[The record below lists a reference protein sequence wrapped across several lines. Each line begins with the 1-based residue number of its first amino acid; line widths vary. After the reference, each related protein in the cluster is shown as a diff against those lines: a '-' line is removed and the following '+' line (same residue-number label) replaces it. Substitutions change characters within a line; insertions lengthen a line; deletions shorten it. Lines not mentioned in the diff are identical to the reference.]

1 MVDASASFVRLTSLV
16 ATSRNLP
23 FDMDKQVWGSSPSQE
38 PLDGALIFNLALHHK
53 VIRDVYRNLDIIDDV
68 HFSVQVRAA
77 LQRAYLLEQS
87 AKQMLSRQWRLLSP
101 ILSGHG
107 VRCMVVKGPAS
118 SLQLY
123 GDANAR
129 GFTDLDILVD
139 APDLSMV
146 VPLVEQAGYR
156 LKTAEVQPLP
166 PATWSKNLIQRTHHL
181 VFVSAVSPFRLEVHN
196 ELFEY
201 SVDEGM
207 ESSALFDRH
216 ETLLWDTVALPTLSL
231 VDHALFI
238 LDHGTHHGWIV
249 LHWLVDVAALLD
261 RDDPDFH
268 RALATKLVETG
279 RVKQFALAWRLC
291 RSLFPVELPQ
301 AYEAII
307 AGCRAKLRYQMAFS
321 QRQLASEGGS
331 ASSFGSI
338 MRFTY
343 CYRLPL
349 ARSSRERSSIATQLW
364 KIAPQDLADL
374 PLPAW
379 LLPLHLLL
387 RPFLVIRRRISR
399 AVAARR
405 ATP

>member
-1 MVDASASFVRLTSLV
+1 
-16 ATSRNLP
+16 
-23 FDMDKQVWGSSPSQE
+23 
-38 PLDGALIFNLALHHK
+38 
-53 VIRDVYRNLDIIDDV
+53 
-68 HFSVQVRAA
+68 
-77 LQRAYLLEQS
+77 
-87 AKQMLSRQWRLLSP
+87 
-101 ILSGHG
+101 
-107 VRCMVVKGPAS
+107 
-118 SLQLY
+118 
-123 GDANAR
+123 
-129 GFTDLDILVD
+129 
-139 APDLSMV
+139 
-146 VPLVEQAGYR
+146 
-156 LKTAEVQPLP
+156 VQPLP

-196 ELFEY
+196 GLFEY

-207 ESSALFDRH
+207 ESAALFDRH
-216 ETLLWDTVALPTLSL
+216 ETLLWDAVALPTLSL

-279 RVKQFALAWRLC
+279 RAKQFALAWRLC

-301 AYEAII
+301 VYEPII
-307 AGCRAKLRYQMAFS
+307 AGCRAKLRYQMAYS

-343 CYRLPL
+343 RYRLPL
-349 ARSSRERSSIATQLW
+349 ARSNREQLSIATQLW

-374 PLPAW
+374 PLPTW
-379 LLPLHLLL
+379 LLPLLLLL
-387 RPFLVIRRRISR
+387 RPFLVIRRRIGR

-405 ATP
+405 AAP